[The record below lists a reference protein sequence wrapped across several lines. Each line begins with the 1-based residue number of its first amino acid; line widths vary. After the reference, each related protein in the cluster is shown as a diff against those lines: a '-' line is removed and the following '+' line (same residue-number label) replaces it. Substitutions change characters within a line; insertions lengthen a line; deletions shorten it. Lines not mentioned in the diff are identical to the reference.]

1 MRNIIMKSE
10 AMFEILI
17 YLFENYF
24 DSENCPDSETL
35 TRKLTLAGF
44 GEDEISQILG
54 WLTDHTKHE
63 AGKYPVTLSQSKS
76 FRIYSSSE
84 LEVIDV
90 ESQGFI
96 LFLEQAGVLNSL
108 QRELLIDR
116 ILQMDGSSSCLD
128 KIKLVVMFD
137 LWVQN
142 QLTNHDLI
150 EKLFIASNP
159 RNRH

>member
-1 MRNIIMKSE
+1 
-10 AMFEILI
+10 MFEILI

-84 LEVIDV
+84 LEDRKSVC
-90 ESQGFI
+90 
-96 LFLEQAGVLNSL
+96 
-108 QRELLIDR
+108 RER
-116 ILQMDGSSSCLD
+116 VSSP
-128 KIKLVVMFD
+128 V
-137 LWVQN
+137 
-142 QLTNHDLI
+142 
-150 EKLFIASNP
+150 
-159 RNRH
+159 